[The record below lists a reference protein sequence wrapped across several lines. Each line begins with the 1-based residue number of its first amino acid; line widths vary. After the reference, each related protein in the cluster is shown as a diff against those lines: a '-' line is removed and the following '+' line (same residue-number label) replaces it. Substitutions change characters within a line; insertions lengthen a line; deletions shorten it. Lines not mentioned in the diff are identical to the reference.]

1 MIYTEMTPNPASLK
15 FKVGRTLL
23 PKGSADF
30 PDLSSA
36 KEAPVAKKLF
46 DFKFVERVFISSDF
60 ITITK
65 GEDFQWEEVIPVVKD
80 YLKAFFASG
89 QDALTGTYAEMAAEG
104 EEEDDELTQKI
115 KSILETYVRPAVAM
129 DGGDIVY
136 ESFNEGVLKVKLQ
149 GSCRGCP
156 SSTLTLKG
164 GIENL
169 LAKMAPEV
177 KSVEAV

>member
-15 FKVGRTLL
+15 FKLGRVLL

-30 PDLSSA
+30 PDISSA
-36 KEAPVAKKLF
+36 AEAPIAKKLF
-46 DFKFVERVFISSDF
+46 DFKFVERVFIGNDF
-60 ITITK
+60 LTITK
-65 GEDFQWEEVIPVVKD
+65 ADDFQWEEVIPVVKD

-89 QDALTGTYAEMAAEG
+89 QDPLVGSYADMAAVPA
-104 EEEDDELTQKI
+104 EEEDELTQKI

-136 ESFNEGVLKVKLQ
+136 ESFHDGILKVKLQ
-149 GSCRGCP
+149 GSCSGCP
-156 SSTLTLKG
+156 SSTITLKG

-169 LAKMAPEV
+169 LARMAPEV